1 MTRFKLSCLP
11 LNTSSFVPL
20 HFFRAKVYCSPQ
32 ALEGSKKALEH
43 AYYISHGYFLR
54 FVRGKIFLRLEMPW
68 VNFFWRPYLCK
79 I

>member
-1 MTRFKLSCLP
+1 MERFSLASRP
-11 LNTSSFVPL
+11 LKTESSVPL

-43 AYYISHGYFLR
+43 AYYINHGYFLR
-54 FVRGKIFLRLEMPW
+54 FVRGKIFLRLEMTW
-68 VNFFWRPYLCK
+68 VKFFWRPYLCK